1 MRFLACL
8 GFVAFCL
15 ALTGCGTFGKK
26 PPSPGPAPLP
36 PPPQST
42 PGPPPSSG
50 VSRPNSGAEQQVQ
63 LTSPFS
69 GILAGQ
75 VIDSYNRRPP
85 PTYIRVVAGK
95 DKDGKDGGSP
105 IEVATDQNGYFTVQG
120 LQPGRPYQLLAV
132 SKDGPRKL
140 AGATWATPPD
150 PRLLIRVSEDFV
162 TPGTPDAPASAG
174 SPSKPAK
181 PAESSALPAPNWA
194 DTPAAAIVQPVSPGS
209 GGSLNRAVELAPPVP
224 RNTTAPWNPSGPVTA
239 PTPRVSAPIDRIAT
253 GDDTARAPW
262 RSPPVTI
269 PSRPPATAEDN
280 PSSIVAAPG
289 VVPPPV
295 TTVVPSMPPPLPFCA
310 LLSARKLDNFG
321 LYDLD
326 GAPWEFRK
334 HRRGRLVLLDF
345 WSSTCGPC
353 RHSIPHLNIFQQK
366 YGQYGLE
373 VVGIAY
379 ETGPFEQ
386 QSRTIRGL
394 RDRYN
399 INYKLLLGGSAP
411 NTKCPVKSQ
420 FQVAAFPTL
429 ILIDDAGNIIQRSEG
444 LDAQQLNEFD
454 FEIRRRLALPATSL
468 LCRAAAS

>member
-8 GFVAFCL
+8 GIVAFCL
-15 ALTGCGTFGKK
+15 AFVGCGTFGKK

-36 PPPQST
+36 T
-42 PGPPPSSG
+42 PAPTPHGPPSSSG
-50 VSRPNSGAEQQVQ
+50 VSHPNSGAEQQAQ

-75 VIDSYNRRPP
+75 VIDSYNHRPP

-95 DKDGKDGGSP
+95 DKEGKDGGAP
-105 IEVATDQNGYFTVQG
+105 IEVATDQNGYFTIQG

-140 AGATWATPPD
+140 AGAAWATPPQ

-162 TPGTPDAPASAG
+162 TPATPEAPASAG

-181 PAESSALPAPNWA
+181 PAESSALPSPNGSN
-194 DTPAAAIVQPVSPGS
+194 TPAAAIVQPVSPGS

-239 PTPRVSAPIDRIAT
+239 PTPRVSAPLDRIAT
-253 GDDTARAPW
+253 GDDMARAPW
-262 RSPPVTI
+262 PPMANI
-269 PSRPPATAEDN
+269 PGGPPAPVGN
-280 PSSIVAAPG
+280 GSSS
-289 VVPPPV
+289 VVPAPAV
-295 TTVVPSMPPPLPFCA
+295 TTVVPSIPPPLPFCV

-373 VVGIAY
+373 VVAIAY

-399 INYKLLLGGSAP
+399 IHYKLLLGGGS
-411 NTKCPVKSQ
+411 TTRCPVKTQ

-429 ILIDDAGNIIQRSEG
+429 ILLDDGGNIIQRSEG

-454 FEIRRRLALPATSL
+454 FEIRRRLGL
-468 LCRAAAS
+468 R